1 MPNVKQQENAK
12 RAQKQIIWTFWCLQK
27 LFVSGWHRMFCR
39 EVLRGLGHWGL
50 MKRRCFMSRHEALVG
65 ENFFWIK
72 LYSKFYSFNA
82 ILLPLCKCWHWQRAP
97 VYSQAP
103 GPQSLSPRGLAN
115 NPPAKSPG
123 CVFGTK
129 HVASAWQALGKRLES
144 IDTLSKW
151 VNVTQRSGGAPVLAA
166 FCKPSRKLNHLWAS
180 ATALLQLLPTI
191 SFQFILNSLNF
202 NESSHCQWTF
212 PQVSVDEERFSRN
225 LSGSVGFGAPKRSS
239 EPKPG
244 KCCVGSKILDDP
256 RILDDIPKML
266 QISSH
271 ISSLS
276 LSVEHMMLMAEKS
289 DNSDVIISSS
299 SYSYSLHSPF
309 PFFSHLAVLWHWPGY
324 ASWPH
329 NVNRSESKLLHILKP
344 SLTKRV
350 RDRFVKT
357 FKICQ
362 NHSSFMRNLSK
373 RKKYILKYIKYIAFV
388 CRFLKGRLWQPRLRL
403 QPLVRPQLDEA
414 GEELVRLVRLV
425 LVHQP
430 AKNPFF
436 LHTTCSPSLPN
447 NLRLLRLC
455 YYVIGLIDFF

>member
-1 MPNVKQQENAK
+1 M
-12 RAQKQIIWTFWCLQK
+12 
-27 LFVSGWHRMFCR
+27 
-39 EVLRGLGHWGL
+39 
-50 MKRRCFMSRHEALVG
+50 
-65 ENFFWIK
+65 
-72 LYSKFYSFNA
+72 
-82 ILLPLCKCWHWQRAP
+82 
-97 VYSQAP
+97 
-103 GPQSLSPRGLAN
+103 
-115 NPPAKSPG
+115 
-123 CVFGTK
+123 
-129 HVASAWQALGKRLES
+129 
-144 IDTLSKW
+144 
-151 VNVTQRSGGAPVLAA
+151 
-166 FCKPSRKLNHLWAS
+166 
-180 ATALLQLLPTI
+180 LQLLPTI

-271 ISSLS
+271 VSS

-289 DNSDVIISSS
+289 ENSDVSISSS

-329 NVNRSESKLLHILKP
+329 SVNRSESKLLHILKP

-362 NHSSFMRNLSK
+362 NDSSFMRNLSK
-373 RKKYILKYIKYIAFV
+373 RQKIYCFCVSLF
-388 CRFLKGRLWQPRLRL
+388 KGKTLT
-403 QPLVRPQLDEA
+403 A
-414 GEELVRLVRLV
+414 
-425 LVHQP
+425 
-430 AKNPFF
+430 
-436 LHTTCSPSLPN
+436 LP
-447 NLRLLRLC
+447 
-455 YYVIGLIDFF
+455 G